1 MYGRVCR
8 TDVPR
13 HEEAVDARSSIE
25 KYSGVTLTES
35 RAGLTAGLV
44 VAVLAALLLVTGL
57 IIVAVCIR
65 RRRLQHAATS
75 TGQLAT
81 ELKPNSQIPL
91 R

>member
-8 TDVPR
+8 ADVPR
-13 HEEAVDARSSIE
+13 HEEAVDVRSSVE
-25 KYSGVTLTES
+25 KYSGVSSGES

-57 IIVAVCIR
+57 IVVAVCIR